1 LTLVTFPS
9 ILLNYPPKKAV
20 SGVPFVKEIIYVILV
35 IVAAFAIVTGIQWIQ
50 GVQQEAQR
58 ERELEET
65 FKELDKDTRFSKYKD
80 VKQEATK

>member
-1 LTLVTFPS
+1 M
-9 ILLNYPPKKAV
+9 
-20 SGVPFVKEIIYVILV
+20 KEIIYVILV